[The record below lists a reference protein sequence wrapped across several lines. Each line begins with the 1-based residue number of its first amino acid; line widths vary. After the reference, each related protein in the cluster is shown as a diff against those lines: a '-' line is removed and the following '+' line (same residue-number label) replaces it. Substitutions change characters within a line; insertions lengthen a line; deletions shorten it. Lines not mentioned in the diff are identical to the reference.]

1 MKSNRYKVLVV
12 EDEPNINEFVST
24 LLEAGGYQVVPA
36 LSGSSAM
43 LLFNSHR
50 PDLIILDLGLPDMD
64 GLNVLKYVRQSS
76 LTPIIVLSARDG
88 EMDKVEALNMGAND
102 YVTKP
107 FGSEEFLARV
117 RTALRVASHRSEDGM
132 FPGGRF
138 ETDGLVIDY
147 DARCV
152 RVDGEQIRLTQTE
165 YNIVLTYDFIIHEI
179 WGYNDIGSVKKLQV
193 NMANIRKKLGDKPGK
208 KNYIINELGVGYRM

>member
-24 LLEAGGYQVVPA
+24 LLDAGGYQVVQA
-36 LSGSSAM
+36 LSSSSAM

-88 EMDKVEALNMGAND
+88 EMDKVEALNICD
-102 YVTKP
+102 
-107 FGSEEFLARV
+107 
-117 RTALRVASHRSEDGM
+117 
-132 FPGGRF
+132 
-138 ETDGLVIDY
+138 
-147 DARCV
+147 
-152 RVDGEQIRLTQTE
+152 
-165 YNIVLTYDFIIHEI
+165 
-179 WGYNDIGSVKKLQV
+179 
-193 NMANIRKKLGDKPGK
+193 
-208 KNYIINELGVGYRM
+208 

>member
-1 MKSNRYKVLVV
+1 MKSNRYKVLVI

-24 LLEAGGYQVVPA
+24 LLDAGGYQVVQA

-117 RTALRVASHRSEDGM
+117 RTALRVASHRLRGWDVS
-132 FPGGRF
+132 RWK
-138 ETDGLVIDY
+138 I
-147 DARCV
+147 
-152 RVDGEQIRLTQTE
+152 
-165 YNIVLTYDFIIHEI
+165 
-179 WGYNDIGSVKKLQV
+179 
-193 NMANIRKKLGDKPGK
+193 
-208 KNYIINELGVGYRM
+208 